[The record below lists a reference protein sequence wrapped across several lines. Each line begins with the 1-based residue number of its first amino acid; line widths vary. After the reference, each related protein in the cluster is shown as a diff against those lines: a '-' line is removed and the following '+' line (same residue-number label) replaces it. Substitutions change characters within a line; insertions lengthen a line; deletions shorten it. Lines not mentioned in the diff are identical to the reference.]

1 MESPHARLLEERLR
15 IGVSQEEFAAVG
27 GVGRLTQRRYETGDR
42 EPDMKYLGAV
52 HAIGV
57 DVLYVL
63 TGHRALDTE
72 GQAKHLALDERNL
85 LEDFRRMN
93 DAGKASVQAF
103 VSTCLLAPSLAL
115 DGQPQRVRRLTENR
129 RAALD
134 ERTNEN
140 IDRAMELVKL
150 SREEREATSPSGE
163 RTDGP
168 STRGPG
174 KRAKRGVENRRGDLG
189 QHAADVV
196 DRAMASRKP
205 SHNDAPPTEDQ

>member
-1 MESPHARLLEERLR
+1 METPYARLRAERLR
-15 IGVSQEEFAAVG
+15 IGISQEEFAAVG
-27 GVGRLTQRRYETGDR
+27 GVGRGAQRRYEAGDR

-63 TGHRALDTE
+63 TGHRALDTD

-85 LEDFRRMN
+85 LEDFRKMN

-103 VSTCLLAPSLAL
+103 VSTCLSAPSLTS

-129 RAALD
+129 RTALD

-150 SREEREATSPSGE
+150 SREEREAASPSGKG
-163 RTDGP
+163 TDGP
-168 STRGPG
+168 STQGPG
-174 KRAKRGVENRRGDLG
+174 KRAKRGVENRRADLG
-189 QHAADVV
+189 QRAADVV
-196 DRAMASRKP
+196 DLAVNMRKSSRNTNETPKK
-205 SHNDAPPTEDQ
+205 